1 MQKYVTD
8 KREFKRYIAKR
19 GAFAVLRN
27 DYRNLGEI
35 IDISLAG
42 LSFQYMSGKGKLNGS
57 SELDILLDQK
67 GFHSVKI
74 PFRTVSDFEL
84 DYEIP
89 TELVRIRR
97 LGVQF
102 TNLKLSQ
109 LLQLKNFI
117 NIYTS

>member
-1 MQKYVTD
+1 MQKSVTD
-8 KREFKRYIAKR
+8 KRGFKRYIAKG

-27 DYRNLGEI
+27 DYRSLGEI
-35 IDISLAG
+35 LDISIAG

-67 GFHSVKI
+67 GFHSIKI
-74 PFRTVSDFEL
+74 PFRTISDFEL

-89 TELVRIRR
+89 AKMVKIRR
-97 LGVQF
+97 RGVQF
-102 TNLKLSQ
+102 TDLKLSQ

-117 NIYTS
+117 KIYT